1 MNYITELQNSYGN
14 HFQDIFTQLM
24 KEKYSY
30 NYQETSTNGNIGDM
44 KVDGILNNDTAFA
57 VYAPETY
64 NDKKTISKMKLDFN
78 GFLKNRMKG
87 NWQSIEKYIFV
98 IKRDRKGATPTV
110 LDLVTEFN
118 KTFPVDIF
126 TMDDLEMLTKTILP
140 FSSDGILLNE
150 FKVDITDI
158 MEYII
163 DTDFAA
169 EPFRISL
176 ADEIEANM
184 NKWLKKKNTFKNNS
198 IEELKKEILKTLN
211 GLYSYLTPDYFHAI
225 SNGHY
230 LIFNNDSWEVGE
242 RLRNELQPQTY
253 KIRKETQELLDKL
266 YNIND

>member
-1 MNYITELQNSYGN
+1 MNYFTELQNAYGN
-14 HFQDIFTQLM
+14 HFQEIFTQLM

-30 NYQETSTNGNIGDM
+30 TYQETSTNGNQGDM
-44 KVDGILNNDTAFA
+44 KVDGVLNNDIAFA

-64 NDKKTISKMKLDFN
+64 DDKKTISKMRSDFN
-78 GFLKNRMKG
+78 GFLQNQKKG
-87 NWQSIEKYIFV
+87 NWQNIKKYIFV
-98 IKRDRKGATPTV
+98 VKRQRNGVTATV
-110 LDLVTEFN
+110 LNLIAEFN
-118 KTFPVDIF
+118 RTFPVGII
-126 TMDDLEMLTKTILP
+126 TMDDLKALTHTTLP
-140 FSSDGILLNE
+140 FSDDGILLSE
-150 FKVDITDI
+150 FKNDITDI

-184 NKWLKKKNTFKNNS
+184 NKWLKKKKTFKNSS

-211 GLYSYLTPDYFHAI
+211 GLCSYLTPVYFHAM

-230 LIFNNDSWEVGE
+230 LIFNNDSWEAGE

-253 KIRKETQELLDKL
+253 EIRKATQELLDKL